1 MFFFPQ
7 EGSYELL
14 DRWIVS
20 TIRIILDDLAPY
32 QDGRLIPVDLLES
45 FSSSL
50 ELVYRELL
58 VQESLHGLTVLE
70 REGCEL
76 IRHSMATFRI
86 MHESQMQRDLPNAS
100 PPTEEGFIGRPRYI
114 IKYDQLKMLL
124 EHRFTVPHIANM
136 LGVSVSTVR
145 RRMAEFDLSVAATY
159 ATLTDDEL
167 DSLVSNIQNH
177 FPNCGNRQMEGQ
189 LLARGFR
196 IQHRIREAQ
205 RRADPEGFNTAASEC
220 SPAACVQGCC
230 TTIPVAHRRKS
241 QIN

>member
-1 MFFFPQ
+1 M
-7 EGSYELL
+7 
-14 DRWIVS
+14 
-20 TIRIILDDLAPY
+20 TIFAPY

-70 REGCEL
+70 RGCAL

-124 EHRFTVPHIANM
+124 EHRLTVPHIANM

-145 RRMAEFDLSVAATY
+145 QRMAEFDLPVAATY

-177 FPNCGNRQMEGQ
+177 FPNSGNRQMEGQ

-196 IQHRIREAQ
+196 IHRIQEAQ
-205 RRADPEGFNTAASEC
+205 RRVDPEGSILRRLNALQRCVYKVAAPLSLWHID
-220 SPAACVQGCC
+220 GNHKL
-230 TTIPVAHRRKS
+230 IR
-241 QIN
+241 